1 MAEERPEFI
10 IPDFL
15 DGTTPE
21 EIQER
26 MMNELPADI
35 DDMPGGF
42 PYDMTMPTALIASEM
57 LNFHLVRALMIAFP
71 QYAWGEWL
79 DRHGEN
85 IHVYRR
91 NATYASGKIRITGAV
106 GTEIPEGRVF
116 STAATSESSSVEFAT
131 TEIARIGQSGYTE
144 VPVRAVLP
152 GAGSNVVANTVVL
165 QNKPLDGITEVTNP
179 EAITGGTEVESD
191 EDYYARIQLE
201 NESESFSYIGNDND
215 YKRWA
220 LSVDGVGN
228 CIVMQAWNGPG
239 TVKLVLVDSN
249 GDPAS
254 EELIQAVYE
263 HIVSPDDRSQRL
275 LPTGTAELT
284 IEAATTVE
292 ISYQCTGLEYDSS
305 VTNIEQIKRDF
316 EKAVERVYERAKD
329 SGKFVYHQAESL
341 ITDLPGVS
349 DYDSFKVNGAEE
361 DIQLSEEE
369 YPKTKNLDFS

>member
-1 MAEERPEFI
+1 
-10 IPDFL
+10 
-15 DGTTPE
+15 
-21 EIQER
+21 
-26 MMNELPADI
+26 
-35 DDMPGGF
+35 
-42 PYDMTMPTALIASEM
+42 
-57 LNFHLVRALMIAFP
+57 
-71 QYAWGEWL
+71 
-79 DRHGEN
+79 
-85 IHVYRR
+85 
-91 NATYASGKIRITGAV
+91 
-106 GTEIPEGRVF
+106 
-116 STAATSESSSVEFAT
+116 
-131 TEIARIGQSGYTE
+131 
-144 VPVRAVLP
+144 
-152 GAGSNVVANTVVL
+152 
-165 QNKPLDGITEVTNP
+165 
-179 EAITGGTEVESD
+179 
-191 EDYYARIQLE
+191 
-201 NESESFSYIGNDND
+201 
-215 YKRWA
+215 
-220 LSVDGVGN
+220 
-228 CIVMQAWNGPG
+228 MQAWNGPG

-292 ISYQCTGLEYDSS
+292 ISYQCTGLEYDPG

-316 EKAVERVYERAKD
+316 EKAVETVYERAKD